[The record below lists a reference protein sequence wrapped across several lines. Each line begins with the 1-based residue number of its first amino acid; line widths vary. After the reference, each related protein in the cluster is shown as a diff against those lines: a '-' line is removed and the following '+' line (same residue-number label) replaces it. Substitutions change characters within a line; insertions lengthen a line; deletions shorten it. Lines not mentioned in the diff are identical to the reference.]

1 MTNPGLPAVTPPF
14 TLPELGKLAREM
26 ATDIRNK
33 ADILA
38 DYNLDDAAY
47 DTLCQWAPYAK
58 LLAAF
63 VKEWNS
69 VTSVQDRI
77 KFQSAYALED
87 QLPAL
92 AARLGDSK
100 EPLSGAV
107 ETGKL
112 LAKLAGVGEGAL
124 GGSKGEKFTINISL
138 GGNKLT
144 FENETRPIQS
154 LSEGKGT
161 LLQMDAISEESAEQP
176 ALCSVP
182 EGASTG
188 LPEQPYTEEND
199 SAGKVQREEEAT

>member
-38 DYNLDDAAY
+38 DYNLDDASY
-47 DTLCQWAPYAK
+47 DTLCKWPPYTK

-92 AARLGDSK
+92 AARMGIST

-154 LSEGKGT
+154 ITERVGAEPAT
-161 LLQMDAISEESAEQP
+161 YEISEKSGELESVQQITERVSPVLPGQSLPKESAP
-176 ALCSVP
+176 
-182 EGASTG
+182 T
-188 LPEQPYTEEND
+188 TEVRN
-199 SAGKVQREEEAT
+199 EEEET